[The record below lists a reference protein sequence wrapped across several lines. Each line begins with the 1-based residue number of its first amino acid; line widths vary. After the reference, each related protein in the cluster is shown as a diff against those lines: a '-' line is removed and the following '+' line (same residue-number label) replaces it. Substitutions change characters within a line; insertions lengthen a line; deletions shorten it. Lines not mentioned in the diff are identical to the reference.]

1 LRAYKIWRIEDMK
14 TIILGAITLFFGIY
28 AMVLE
33 LKGIRNYDQEVI
45 AIVFALL
52 TYWS

>member
-1 LRAYKIWRIEDMK
+1 MK

-33 LKGIRNYDQEVI
+33 LKGISNFDQMVN
-45 AIVFALL
+45 AVLFGLL
-52 TYWS
+52 TYWSE